1 MPMRH
6 YVVCLQTQQ
15 LQLCCH
21 SLSEGEPH
29 NTYCD
34 GYVCSAVCHS
44 SYKARPHKTC
54 SDQLRVFCSGQPQ
67 FAERP
72 RGPKLLDSIMA
83 ALRRDGSI
91 LMPVDTAGRVL
102 EIMLLLE
109 KHWAVNRLSYPLAL
123 LSPVAY
129 NTLEFAKSQ
138 LEWMNEQV
146 AKEFENS
153 RDKDNPFSMR

>member
-1 MPMRH
+1 MCVP
-6 YVVCLQTQQ
+6 
-15 LQLCCH
+15 
-21 SLSEGEPH
+21 
-29 NTYCD
+29 
-34 GYVCSAVCHS
+34 
-44 SYKARPHKTC
+44 
-54 SDQLRVFCSGQPQ
+54 CSGQPQ
-67 FAERP
+67 FVEKP

-83 ALRRDGSI
+83 ALRKDGSI

>member
-1 MPMRH
+1 M
-6 YVVCLQTQQ
+6 VL
-15 LQLCCH
+15 
-21 SLSEGEPH
+21 
-29 NTYCD
+29 
-34 GYVCSAVCHS
+34 
-44 SYKARPHKTC
+44 
-54 SDQLRVFCSGQPQ
+54 CSGQQQ
-67 FAERP
+67 FQEKP
-72 RGPKLLDSIMA
+72 RGPKLLDAVMA
-83 ALRRDGSI
+83 TLRNDGSV

-109 KHWAVNRLSYPLAL
+109 KHWAVHRLSYPIAL

-153 RDKDNPFSMR
+153 RDKDNPFSMRYAAPQHHAPRISIAKAIEMHTIFGICLISSIGALCSYPRCVLH

>member
-1 MPMRH
+1 MSH
-6 YVVCLQTQQ
+6 YAVCKVSSCSFSDTAYQKDRLMTHALTAVCL
-15 LQLCCH
+15 
-21 SLSEGEPH
+21 
-29 NTYCD
+29 
-34 GYVCSAVCHS
+34 
-44 SYKARPHKTC
+44 
-54 SDQLRVFCSGQPQ
+54 FCSGQPQ

-83 ALRRDGSI
+83 ALRKDGSV